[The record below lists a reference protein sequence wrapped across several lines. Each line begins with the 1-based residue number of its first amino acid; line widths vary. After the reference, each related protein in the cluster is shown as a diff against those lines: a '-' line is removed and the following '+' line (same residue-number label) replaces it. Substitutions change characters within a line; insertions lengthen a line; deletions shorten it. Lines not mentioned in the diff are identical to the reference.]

1 MRPASITI
9 MSSAQRMAMQFMP
22 NSPSPPSGTTCNFPV
37 GISNFDASTASRAR
51 LRAVRVAA
59 TEIPYTGQSMKS
71 PGNSSGKSLLRRGL
85 EGAIRSAFMKAY
97 ETVKVDPDRYL
108 EHLRMAYDLPALT
121 YDGVYSVNIE
131 ILDQIA
137 DETIRGS
144 MRIAAAE
151 GAGMGMGG
159 MFTIIPDLGILA
171 AITIRMIQKLSLIYG
186 FSYNTEQEEAELW
199 VAAAS
204 AAGVDVS
211 RELVEKQVVSK
222 FIPRVI
228 QRIATSASAE
238 MVEKWTARLIPVVSS
253 VIGAGLNYYFMRV
266 WGERAVRHFRQRHLE
281 MRKRQLLA
289 SQALI
294 LPQP

>member
-1 MRPASITI
+1 MT
-9 MSSAQRMAMQFMP
+9 
-22 NSPSPPSGTTCNFPV
+22 G
-37 GISNFDASTASRAR
+37 AR
-51 LRAVRVAA
+51 
-59 TEIPYTGQSMKS
+59 
-71 PGNSSGKSLLRRGL
+71 NSSGKSLVRRGL
-85 EGAIRSAFMKAY
+85 EGAIRNAFMKAY
-97 ETVKVDPDRYL
+97 ATVKVDPDKYL
-108 EHLRMAYDLPALT
+108 EHLRIAYNLPALT
-121 YDGVYSVNIE
+121 YHGVYSVDVE
-131 ILDQIA
+131 VLDQIA

-151 GAGMGMGG
+151 GAGFGMGG

-204 AAGVDVS
+204 AAGVDIS
-211 RELVEKQVVSK
+211 RDLVEKRVVSK

-228 QRIATSASAE
+228 QRIAASASAE

-266 WGERAVRHFRQRHLE
+266 WGQRAVRHFRQRHLE
-281 MRKRQLLA
+281 VRQRGLA
-289 SQALI
+289 APTVPLI
-294 LPQP
+294 AESNPVRRP